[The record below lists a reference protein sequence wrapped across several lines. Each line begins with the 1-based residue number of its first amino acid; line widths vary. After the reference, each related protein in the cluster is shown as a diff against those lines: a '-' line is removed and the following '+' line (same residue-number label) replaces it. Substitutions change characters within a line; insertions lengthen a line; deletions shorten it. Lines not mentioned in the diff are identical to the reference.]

1 MFLKCTGNM
10 IWKIVQ
16 PREAGPGDSGEERKM
31 RTIFFFFY
39 CVSQRYEWKRSVN
52 GIEDIL

>member
-1 MFLKCTGNM
+1 MFLKCIGNM

-31 RTIFFFFY
+31 RMIFYFLMP
-39 CVSQRYEWKRSVN
+39 KPK
-52 GIEDIL
+52 I